1 MAVEPSDDMPTAE
14 PKARA
19 SSGGVRG
26 TAWDHPL
33 AVFVYIPAQLVLLSP
48 TMAVEPS
55 DDMPTAVPKAS
66 EPYGGVRGTAWD
78 HISVFVYIPAARYF
92 TGPISSE

>member
-1 MAVEPSDDMPTAE
+1 MLVSPTMAVEPSDDMPTAE

-55 DDMPTAVPKAS
+55 DDMPTAVPK
-66 EPYGGVRGTAWD
+66 
-78 HISVFVYIPAARYF
+78 
-92 TGPISSE
+92 